1 MGQLEKLTIKCMF
14 EESIKLYGDRPSL
27 AHVGQKPM
35 TYNELGQKVKEVQI
49 LLQDRG
55 IQKGD
60 KVVILSENRV
70 NWGVAYLAIVTMG
83 AVAVPIL
90 PDFHQNEIQHI
101 IRHSESKGIFVSEKL
116 FPKIEDVKFP
126 SVNFMILINNFEPI
140 KSGTKKSGLKELLA
154 RGENELNKMKEA
166 ARKLSR
172 KTTQD
177 VEEDDLAAI
186 VYTSGTTGNSKG
198 VMLTH
203 KNLTFDAIAAM
214 SAKKVET
221 TDRFLSILPLSHT
234 YECTVG
240 FLIPVMNGASIYY
253 FEKPPT
259 PRLLLDAMQK
269 VKPTVMLSVPLVIEK
284 IYKTRILPELQKNAV
299 LRGLQRVPFLRNKIY
314 EAAGKKLIKSF
325 GGKIEF
331 FGIGGALLA
340 ADVEAF
346 LRKAKFPYAIGYGLT
361 ETSPI
366 SAGTGPEKTRYRS
379 TGPAL
384 PGVQIKIHNPNPKT
398 GEGEVW
404 IKGPNVMKGYYRDP
418 ERTAEVITED
428 GWFKSGDLGVL
439 DEDGYLYIKGRVKN
453 MIVGPSGENIYPEE
467 IEAYFNEFEYVLE
480 TLVYMDKGKLTA
492 RVHLN
497 YEELDKHFADENL
510 TETQIRERIKALLE
524 DLRIQVNERV
534 SSYSRIHRIIEQR
547 EPFEKTPTH
556 KTKRYLYVTD
566 NN

>member
-1 MGQLEKLTIKCMF
+1 MSQLEKLTIKCMF

-35 TYNELGQKVKEVQI
+35 TYTELGQRVKEVQV

-116 FPKIEDVKFP
+116 FPKIEDVEFP
-126 SVNFMILINNFEPI
+126 AVNFMILINNFEPI

-154 RGENELNKMKEA
+154 RGENELNKIKEA
-166 ARKLSR
+166 ARKLSG
-172 KTTQD
+172 KPAQD

-221 TDRFLSILPLSHT
+221 TDRFLSILPLSRT

-384 PGVQIKIHNPNPKT
+384 PGIQIKIHNPNPKT

-439 DEDGYLYIKGRVKN
+439 DKDGYLYIKGRVKN

-480 TLVYMDKGKLTA
+480 SLVYMDKGKLTA

-497 YEELDKHFADENL
+497 YEELDKHFANENL

-534 SSYSRIHRIIEQR
+534 STYSRIHRIIEQR